1 VKGETGERWRTLC
14 ELAAEEQDPQ
24 RLMELVEQINRML
37 EEKEKRLEEQRKT
50 SL

>member
-1 VKGETGERWRTLC
+1 MKGETGERWRALC

-37 EEKEKRLEEQRKT
+37 EEKEKRLEQQRK
-50 SL
+50 S